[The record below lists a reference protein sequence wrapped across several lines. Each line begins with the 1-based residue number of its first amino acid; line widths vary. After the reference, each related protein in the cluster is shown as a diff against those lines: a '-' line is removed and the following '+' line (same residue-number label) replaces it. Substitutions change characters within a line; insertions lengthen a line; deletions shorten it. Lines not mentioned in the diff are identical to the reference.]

1 MYTPIRHR
9 PSSPIDEMLR
19 VDLNGRDYGEE
30 VLTDPLAIQLPVI
43 LFRTRKWMFEG
54 VHVVGIAPIKPEN

>member
-1 MYTPIRHR
+1 
-9 PSSPIDEMLR
+9 MLR
-19 VDLNGRDYGEE
+19 VYLNNRDYGEE
-30 VLTDPLAIQLPVI
+30 VLTDPLAIQLLVI